1 MSPMTN
7 GSPPFPDL
15 DTFVTD
21 LRAALA
27 FLTRVPVEWLGT
39 DASVRPDFRRAAAVF
54 PLAGCLVGI
63 LGGIVLVLAHSLGVP
78 PLVCAAL
85 AVVATMMLTGGLHE
99 DGLADVADSFGGST
113 SERRLEIMHDSR
125 IGSYGAAALFSSLII
140 RVACLASLMAAGAVH
155 AAIALVLAEGISRAA
170 LVRMW
175 HELPAARPNGLAHD
189 TGPPDHTA
197 MVLALAMAG
206 VLAILGIPVVGL
218 RAAVLAAVL
227 AAFATYIFTRV
238 TAQAIG
244 GRTGDTLGACQQ
256 VALVAWLVGA
266 ATL

>member
-1 MSPMTN
+1 MN
-7 GSPPFPDL
+7 GNSPFPDPE
-15 DTFVTD
+15 TFVAD
-21 LRAALA
+21 LKTALA
-27 FLTRVPVEWLGT
+27 FLTRVPVDWLGT
-39 DASVRPDFRRAAAVF
+39 DGAVRPDFRRAAGLF

-63 LGGIVLVLAHSLGVP
+63 VGGIVLVLAHSLGVP
-78 PLVCAAL
+78 PWVCAAL

-99 DGLADVADSFGGST
+99 DGLADVADSFGGNA

-125 IGSYGAAALFSSLII
+125 IGTYGAAALVLSLFMRI
-140 RVACLASLMAAGAVH
+140 ACLAAVIAAAGSIH
-155 AAIALVLAEGISRAA
+155 AAIGLVLAEGISRAA

-175 HELPAARPNGLAHD
+175 HELPAARPNGLAYD

-197 MVLALAMAG
+197 MVLALATAA
-206 VLAILGIPVVGL
+206 VLAVLGIPVVGL

-256 VALVAWLVGA
+256 VALVAWLIGA